1 MQHHHHPIHLI
12 VIVNGQPVPVS
23 AEPHLKL
30 REVAEKALHETGN
43 SGQPLDNWELRDAAG
58 QVLNL
63 DQTVEQCKLADG
75 TKLFLNLKAGVGG

>member
-1 MQHHHHPIHLI
+1 MHPHHHAVHIT

-23 AEPHLKL
+23 AEPHSKL
-30 REVAEKALHETGN
+30 REVADKALHESGN

-58 QVLNL
+58 QVLDL
-63 DQTVEQCKLADG
+63 SQTVEHYHFSDG